1 MRWGFFSRWYICQ
14 FQLRPVSP
22 GWPRALAIFCLR
34 WHIPRG
40 GDSWAVKSPAEG
52 TKKVA
57 NAPSSIDTFHFSSI
71 AQSSSP
77 ILSLLSLGQGFAKSY
92 SLTLLCKG
100 FQSHQN
106 VNFTAFTGKPVN
118 KAVLFRST
126 SCWVVVFDL
135 KTTRTP
141 CCCWEWRSCF
151 CKKKGKISTIRN
163 KDRLEYIFFL
173 GDNRS
178 SATRGR

>member
-1 MRWGFFSRWYICQ
+1 MP
-14 FQLRPVSP
+14 RP
-22 GWPRALAIFCLR
+22 
-34 WHIPRG
+34 
-40 GDSWAVKSPAEG
+40 
-52 TKKVA
+52 
-57 NAPSSIDTFHFSSI
+57 PSTLFSSI

-151 CKKKGKISTIRN
+151 CKKKGKMSTIRN

-173 GDNRS
+173 LARS
-178 SATRGR
+178 SKLFEERTRSISYYKPWFWIPLASIYSVLRHLTTISLEFPSPWRRSRNGNKLAFLLETQF